1 MSVEC
6 RVFTGLTI
14 EFAKDLD
21 STAFKK
27 YHEFVEKYPEL
38 DEYTYDRADREG
50 KLLLIADGMNGEFI
64 RLVQADLIYNGS
76 MGKANEFREL
86 AAPGSCFDQELF
98 KKMRELY
105 KEYTGDY
112 PALADFKYAMW
123 SQWY

>member
-6 RVFTGLTI
+6 RVFTGLTL

-21 STAFKK
+21 HAAFKK
-27 YHEFVEKYPEL
+27 YHEFIEKYPEL

-64 RLVQADLIYNGS
+64 RLVQADLIHNGS
-76 MGKANEFREL
+76 TGEANVFREL
-86 AAPGSCFDQELF
+86 VAPDSCFNRELF
-98 KKMRELY
+98 DKMSNIY
-105 KEYTGDY
+105 KEYIGEP
-112 PALADFKYAMW
+112 PALSDFKYAMW

>member
-14 EFAKDLD
+14 ELAKDLD
-21 STAFKK
+21 HAAFEK

-50 KLLLIADGMNGEFI
+50 KLLLIADGMSGEFI
-64 RLVQADLIYNGS
+64 RLVQADLIHNGS
-76 MGKANEFREL
+76 MGEANEFKEL
-86 AAPGSCFDQELF
+86 AAPDHCFNHELF
-98 KKMRELY
+98 EKMCAIY
-105 KEYTGDY
+105 KEYTGG
-112 PALADFKYAMW
+112 PPTLSDFKYAMW

>member
-6 RVFTGLTI
+6 RVFTGLTL

-21 STAFKK
+21 HAAFRK

-64 RLVQADLIYNGS
+64 RLVQADRIYNGS
-76 MGKANEFREL
+76 LGATNDFTEL
-86 AAPGSCFDQELF
+86 PAPNSCFDHELIG
-98 KKMRELY
+98 KMSEIY
-105 KEYTGDY
+105 KEYTGEY
-112 PALADFKYAMW
+112 PALSAFKYAMW

>member
-6 RVFTGLTI
+6 RVFTGLTL

-21 STAFKK
+21 SAAFEK

-50 KLLLIADGMNGEFI
+50 KLLLIADGMSGEFI
-64 RLVQADLIYNGS
+64 RLVQADHIYNGA
-76 MGKANEFREL
+76 MGETNEFREL
-86 AAPGSCFDQELF
+86 AAPYGCFSSELF
-98 KKMRELY
+98 NKMKELY
-105 KEYTGDY
+105 KEYTGEY
-112 PALADFKYAMW
+112 PALSDFKYAMW